1 MRWKWMPILLA
12 VPLSSSLT
20 NARDVRIGV
29 LGIFHPH
36 QLSLSSSDG
45 ETIVVTA
52 SGQTF
57 FLQPGSPAEKL
68 QIRASGDIL
77 LLSLAGKEIRAK
89 EIHAAGRNQDAIHFV
104 LGVPGKLERRYRGT
118 LDVKIAG
125 GVLVPVITM
134 DLETAV
140 ASVVQAE
147 SLADTPF
154 EALKAQAVVTR
165 SYFAAGA
172 GRHADFDFC
181 DLTHCQF
188 LREAP
193 QPGSPA
199 ASAAEATRDLVITF
213 DDKPVAAMFT
223 RSCGGHTLTPAD
235 IGLSSSGYPYFS
247 VVCDSCYKNPVRWSR
262 RVTAKDAAILS
273 DHREAG
279 RLAVD
284 RRLGWNAV
292 PSNSFQEQDTGTEVI
307 LEGVGQGHGVGL
319 CQRGA
324 RAMAQEGADFHEI
337 INHYFPN
344 TTLGHVVPHRP
355 KESLTD
361 RSPDQ

>member
-1 MRWKWMPILLA
+1 MRWNWIPLLLT
-12 VPLSSSLT
+12 VPLGSSLA
-20 NARDVRIGV
+20 NAQSVRIGV

-36 QLSLSSSDG
+36 QLTLSACG
-45 ETIVVTA
+45 AEAIVVTA

-57 FLQPGSPAEKL
+57 FLQPGSATERL
-68 QIRASGDIL
+68 QIRASGNIL
-77 LLSLAGKEIRAK
+77 LLSLAGKEIRTSK
-89 EIHAAGRNQDAIHFV
+89 LHAAGRNQDAVNFV
-104 LGVPGKLERRYRGT
+104 LDVPGKLERRYRGT
-118 LDVKIAG
+118 LDVKIVD

-147 SLADTPF
+147 SLPGTPF
-154 EALKAQAVVTR
+154 EVLKAQAVVTR
-165 SYFAAGA
+165 SYFVAGA
-172 GRHADFDFC
+172 GRHVEFDFC

-193 QPGSPA
+193 RPGSPA
-199 ASAAEATRDLVITF
+199 ARAAEATRDLIITF

-235 IGLSSSGYPYFS
+235 IGISSGGYPYFS
-247 VVCDSCYKNPVRWSR
+247 VLCDFCYKNPVRWSR
-262 RVTAKDAAILS
+262 RVTSKDAVVLS
-273 DHREAG
+273 DHHEAG

-292 PSNSFQEQDTGTEVI
+292 PSNNFTEQPSGTEVI

-324 RAMAQEGADFHEI
+324 RAMAEEGAGFHEI
-337 INHYFPN
+337 IDHYFPN
-344 TTLGHVVPHRP
+344 TSFGHVVPHTPLAHRN
-355 KESLTD
+355 
-361 RSPDQ
+361 

>member
-1 MRWKWMPILLA
+1 MRWKWMPLILT
-12 VPLSSSLT
+12 VPLSSSLAS
-20 NARDVRIGV
+20 ARDVRIGV

-36 QLSLSSSDG
+36 QLSLSASGGDA
-45 ETIVVTA
+45 IVVTA

-57 FLQPGSPAEKL
+57 FLQPGSPTEKL
-68 QIRASGDIL
+68 QIRASGDTL
-77 LLSLAGKEIRAK
+77 LLSLAGKEVRARQL
-89 EIHAAGRNQDAIHFV
+89 HAAGRNRDAISFV
-104 LGVPGKLERRYRGT
+104 LGVPGRLERRFRGT
-118 LDVKIAG
+118 LDVKIAD

-147 SLADTPF
+147 SLAGTPL

-193 QPGSPA
+193 RPGSPA
-199 ASAAEATRDLVITF
+199 ASAAEATRDLIVTF
-213 DDKPVAAMFT
+213 DEKPVAAMFT

-235 IGLSSSGYPYFS
+235 IGIPSGGYPYFS
-247 VVCDSCYKNPVRWSR
+247 VVCDFCYKNPVRWSR
-262 RVTAKDAAILS
+262 RVTAKDATILS
-273 DHREAG
+273 NHHEAG

-324 RAMAQEGADFHEI
+324 KAMAQEGADFRDI
-337 INHYFPN
+337 IGHYFPN
-344 TTLGHVVPHRP
+344 TSLGHIASHPLP
-355 KESLTD
+355 ESRMELLLH
-361 RSPDQ
+361 P